1 MRSNRIRTT
10 ALAATAL
17 LAALSLTACSG
28 DSGSSESSKA
38 GAAAPVANTIDKQ
51 ATSQPETQP
60 HSQPQTAA
68 PETGATDAPVTNSG
82 TKTGGSGSGSGTT
95 KNTAPPATSD
105 GKNTSGS
112 TDKAG
117 NTAGP
122 TSSSTKTV
130 TCTGSNTKVTVT
142 KVSRP
147 INHLLLTV
155 TNAGSQLCNAY
166 YAPKLRFDDAQAVF
180 PILEDSQPQAVVTL
194 EPGQSAYA
202 AIGLTGEPGSGPAPR
217 KGTHL
222 QVNFAGKNPGST
234 TGTAAEL
241 TLPANTYWDDNG
253 FVTYW
258 QTEMADAL
266 QY

>member
-10 ALAATAL
+10 VLAATAL

-28 DSGSSESSKA
+28 ESGSSESSKA
-38 GAAAPVANTIDKQ
+38 GAAAPVANTIDQQ
-51 ATSQPETQP
+51 ATSQPESHATSQP
-60 HSQPQTAA
+60 ESEATSQPQTAA
-68 PETGATDAPVTNSG
+68 PETGATDAPVTHSG
-82 TKTGGSGSGSGTT
+82 GSGSGTT
-95 KNTAPPATSD
+95 KNTVPPVETGA
-105 GKNTSGS
+105 N
-112 TDKAG
+112 KAG
-117 NTAGP
+117 NTAG
-122 TSSSTKTV
+122 TTSTTSSSSTKTV

-155 TNAGSQLCNAY
+155 TNTGSKLCNAY

-180 PILEDSQPQAVVTL
+180 PILDDSQPQAVVTL
-194 EPGQSAYA
+194 APGESAYA
-202 AIGLTGEPGSGPAPR
+202 AIGLTGEPGAGPAPR
-217 KGTHL
+217 KAAHL
-222 QVNFAGKNPGST
+222 QVNFAGKSNVGST
-234 TGTAAEL
+234 GTPAEL
-241 TLPANTYWDDNG
+241 KLPANTYWDDNG